1 MANNN
6 SESGKSIWKTIA
18 ENFDQAVEQ
27 KNRSI
32 PEELSVSAPYAG
44 AVVQPS
50 GYAPTAGGTWGD
62 VAKSIYNNTMSRYN
76 ELKGL
81 YQDQTEEAKKIR
93 SSWQTAPTVRL
104 ENGRF
109 KLSGSS
115 DFLKSAEAKQLRD
128 TLKEMKGN
136 SYNTEDLNRQIE
148 AWNATLSKMSE
159 QYMNSLGTLNSLNA
173 ALAQNVEGTTRED
186 FQKYFTFNDLQKIGN
201 SAAVGKQNDARTTK
215 SKIFVGF
222 EWDDDGNRIEK
233 WVDAADFFNEF
244 NSQSDD
250 AKRSAYHSLVTQAN
264 LGDVGA
270 YSKLMYLQGG
280 SQGGP
285 ANVDID
291 GTGTFFENI
300 LQGAEAGAAGAF
312 QDILDYAP
320 ILNFGTISSNISNAA
335 ENADERNFWDWA
347 AAIMAPGLYA
357 DKYDSRTGLLK
368 VYNDAVTD
376 FNNLR
381 DWSNTYT
388 AELNPASTE
397 IGRTVGDVTGGA
409 LRIAGDIY
417 AFGKLGQLQ
426 ADTKFAAMQIANQ
439 KFAGSKA
446 FTPMGQIYIKKY
458 GVKVTDQVTPL
469 ANNGG
474 VATMGRTLSDT
485 TTIIPFGGIYVPTVL
500 TKISPKFT
508 QFLEEAAL
516 AFTEVQFARNASQ
529 FISKDGTTVLQF
541 GTAKPTGTKVAW
553 SDKGIGAVVEPMTQA
568 QWRVDWGPM
577 QRFTSGSNIESA
589 WDIFSKTAGDT
600 VSSSTTLSG
609 TVNFSRSYELLKSLR
624 NKDTVLGIS
633 KGLQT
638 AQALSNL
645 VGFAAMRNVDE
656 YFQRAEAG
664 EDVGD
669 MANYVI
675 THTAEDAVWGGLIMK
690 AGGMM
695 KFFKRGA
702 DASAKPTVEYV
713 QEVFDGMANSQSGW
727 YMPGSYASNR
737 FSLGPG
743 ELTASES
750 ADLADTLSSIM
761 TVNGEAVT
769 GFTGELG
776 GVSAV
781 PGTNIKEAGKALG
794 VYSPSKITRLSVRP
808 ANGGAYLVR
817 EETNLDTNIKV
828 ETRQFYTDIEEAT
841 KAAGSEA
848 VPKTTPATIANSD
861 VATGAK
867 VAPLTIDGKAPNVM
881 PDGVSQIRVEP
892 GIVYRTPDNV
902 AESLINIAAQE
913 GWHET
918 NQDRLYR
925 EYEQYQR
932 EVEAQ
937 QNAMEILSAEAP
949 ALPREMY
956 GTDIES
962 ILRIAAAAKV
972 AGYNYIPFR
981 IAPKRSRII
990 KKFSMQDKFISKLA
1004 DKYNFPEISPEDM
1017 LKGENTLRVNDEVYR
1032 EHIDNAGPLVYAV
1045 NGNIDRADF
1054 YDPLRTTSFIGK
1066 KPKLDSILSD
1076 KDSTFLR
1083 AIGAAYVLAGRYYD
1097 TIYTGL
1103 DPHNANG
1110 DVVTKENVEALLESA
1125 GLSSFKTGRTA
1136 GVSNALRILG
1146 REETKQGAIAEL
1158 ERVMSDGFNRW
1169 AADTWL
1175 NYIAPASRSYKPAQQ
1190 VVESVNSAIKD
1201 YAKILADE
1209 FYDDARKIY
1218 SGRVSG
1224 EKALKASAEDEKLNE
1239 AVEKRI
1245 KEFLYPALD
1254 KYVDEAFKNTKTS
1267 LSTGVRVPVSKV
1279 DDKLIYRPEV
1289 SAEDAVIAHI
1299 PAGTKVLYYD
1309 PFPGS
1314 KDRKFGHIS
1323 GYIFDASEGIAEKNG
1338 EIFVNTYGGKEYV
1351 PSERE
1356 YTQSDYAIY
1365 NDYDDAEGYIKLG
1378 KEMMKPIIT
1387 PQAKEKVFK
1396 MVEPGGNIN
1405 AMNRLLREH
1414 EPGKLPRDTIK
1425 TRTGYAR
1432 DFLEE
1437 TFRSSPNKDK
1447 YGNTLYRI
1455 DTTYYPNGGAGISM
1469 LIKQVKDRI
1478 LHRYE
1483 DFKTQGSRINKLEK
1497 VWSLINNEHGKGW
1510 MRTLDAVIEAKAND
1524 ITKEELKA
1532 GLDFFDEVRFGLQD
1546 IEDKYEDIYIKSLD
1560 KNSSVKYD
1568 PEELYSDLKI
1578 FLDKLDKKYG
1588 KKFPV
1593 SKRDLSDRM
1602 RLVDS
1607 WGRKGSH
1614 KLALPKGVNYIWTFR
1629 GANETG
1635 NGVNPSWNN
1644 RNMKNRMSDWVPGEH
1659 YNASSLDFASMNQ
1672 ATPFHYS
1679 DGNSSDA
1686 GDEYIIATAHPN
1698 GTGVFYYGDPEH
1710 FGDRVHYGDGGA
1722 IVTPYGNGFT
1732 VVAIRKL
1739 GKNRAGKDVKLVITV
1754 RDNAD
1759 GTPYSGPIEGQGDAV
1774 SKITERVREDQVIE
1788 EPNNFAV
1795 TAYGIPFEYFPTAEE
1810 ALDFASQSDVFKVHE
1825 LSDEPLTLDRPP
1837 VTTET
1842 LDEPL
1847 LLESGASAEGYLEKL
1862 TGLLQSMQEMEDS
1875 DINYSY
1881 GIIDALKQV
1890 RGIYGQVSANVN
1902 LTDIYARYAQS
1913 IYDNEMIEL
1922 TPDERKALKPLT
1934 DALDALG
1941 HYFDPSGKS
1950 LTQEFYLPTGAATR
1964 NKVSIEEALLGKD
1977 EIVDVEFPADGGL
1990 EEILIDADRIG
2001 DSGFWQRRTGE
2012 LFMDS
2017 EGNFTMSK
2025 AASLEDN
2032 LIAYTVSALTRGP
2045 HKLTLAVNNEV
2056 ARSKANPNRTQIT
2069 AKQAR
2074 AMLQEA
2080 DTLRTTTRAFQLG
2093 THKDAEK
2100 IAKLKMDYTGDE
2112 STVDQALKEK
2122 NYAKKLNY
2130 TRTLNTLSQKG
2141 GFNQFLDI
2149 HPIKG
2154 SVTRFGAGPYKGT
2167 ANIKRKMSE
2176 INITGTMYKYDN
2188 GHWENYGF
2196 GIEASQA
2203 NIKKYGVFKD
2213 GGDAVNLGEILKFNF
2228 ESQQRALDFYGKL
2241 KEDIKSYATTGNGE
2255 ALQVR
2260 LDELARGYFP
2270 LHTNI
2275 DSFSAKLMKEFGKN
2289 LYAHN
2294 NDVVAAEA
2302 ANTDSV
2308 EKWLRTGAL
2317 ICFNNAIQMGDIQNL
2332 DARTIEALDDAAAE
2346 LLLGSPVKRS
2356 TAINF
2361 LQRWSVDSA
2370 LTFNAN
2376 LVIGNVG
2383 AEIFTRL
2390 PGYVGTP
2397 ETIRAVVNA
2406 LRPSEFRRVRNI
2418 LKDLPL
2424 HFDDSNGALARR
2436 VYNRVSEAV
2445 SKGED
2450 VALSPLNWSEL
2461 FKNVVYYLAGERNAI
2476 KNGAKSPEEIGQQA
2490 LDFVGEHAI
2499 AGGRGTTPG
2508 IAQSDLGRVLF
2519 IFKTFT
2525 IRNFDDFLDFVKKAS
2540 HGRSGDNYWDKKY
2553 EKRHKGDDKDT
2564 IDLKI
2569 AARVIGGR
2577 AFRSYIFWLFIG
2589 SYLGKS
2595 LLDIL
2600 GGDPTGILEGGY
2612 DRGLYDDPDTPE
2624 YEGMTGFD
2632 ELVNNFPAGFILG
2645 ALQDLYFAA
2654 RRRGIESKQFFGFDI
2669 FNDPRLQKDLSKK
2682 LPLGVAKNRLGDMLS
2697 LLDRGYSFSST
2708 GKKTYAAPDTVWD
2721 LTKGFLFGKS
2731 TTANSLAYGKYRYG
2745 NVNVWGD
2752 ISSGDWMDFAINANP
2767 LTDIFGGS
2775 AKFDTTRKDYTGV
2788 FDGSWNDIA
2797 TMQLIVQQFRERNK
2811 QIIANFQ
2818 ENKYKWTGEYQG
2830 LSDAEKLAKA
2840 KEQRDKDID
2849 KFTDD
2854 VQRAVDAF
2862 EKAGNIL
2869 SDKQISTMVNL
2880 FDFHEGE
2887 EDEEWNSSYARQ
2899 RYIEAGLPDY
2909 NAATITRGTKT
2920 VDGEKQ
2926 EVTKNILDRSLLLQ
2940 NAQQGYY
2947 GSSKE
2952 AANAVK
2958 DALRDFKPTYQQY
2971 NKRVKE
2977 LNNKYFEARN
2987 KNKKSAT
2994 TKQLS
2999 KELESLQNEYLDKLF
3014 DKLEPVMDEYG
3025 TALVGTYDVADVL
3038 ESYMGNMIPY
3048 SSIRKYGQT
3057 YSSGNDIVYGQ
3068 LTEWL
3073 QKRLGRNAPTAA
3085 SDKEVTNGIAD
3096 IKKLLDQGK
3105 TSAARSKARAIL
3117 EKIGRGS
3124 LGARNYD
3131 VETLRGYAYD

>member
-6 SESGKSIWKTIA
+6 SESGKSVWETIA
-18 ENFDQAVEQ
+18 ENFNQAVEQ
-27 KNRSI
+27 KNRSV

-128 TLKEMKGN
+128 TLKEMEGN

-148 AWNATLSKMSE
+148 AWNTTLSKMSE

-222 EWDDDGNRIEK
+222 EWDDNGNMIEK
-233 WVDAADFFNEF
+233 WVNAADFFNEF
-244 NSQSDD
+244 NNQSDD
-250 AKRSAYHSLVTQAN
+250 EKRSAYHSLVTQAN

-291 GTGTFFENI
+291 GAGVFFENI
-300 LQGAEAGAAGAF
+300 LHGAEAGAAGVL
-312 QDILDYAP
+312 QDIFDYAP
-320 ILNFGTISSNISNAA
+320 ILNLRTIGGNISNAA
-335 ENADERNFWDWA
+335 ENAEDRDFWDWA
-347 AAIMAPGLYA
+347 AAVIAPGLYA
-357 DKYDSRTGLLK
+357 DKYDTRTGLLK

-397 IGRTVGDVTGGA
+397 IGRGVGDVTGGA
-409 LRIAGDIY
+409 IRIAGDIY
-417 AFGKLGQLQ
+417 AFGKLGALA

-458 GVKVTDQVTPL
+458 GVRATDQVTPL

-474 VATMGRTLSDT
+474 VATMGRTLRDT
-485 TTIIPFGGIYVPTVL
+485 TTVIPFGGIYVPTVL

-541 GTAKPTGTKVAW
+541 GAAKPAGTKIVW
-553 SDKGIGAVVEPMTQA
+553 SDKGVASVVEPMTQA
-568 QWRVDWGPM
+568 QWSVEWGNP
-577 QRFTSGSNIESA
+577 QTFTSGSNIRSA
-589 WDIFSKTAGDT
+589 WDTFSKSAGST
-600 VSSSTTLSG
+600 VSDSKVLSN
-609 TVNFSRSYELLKSLR
+609 TINFSRSYELLKSLR

-656 YFQRAEAG
+656 YFQRVEAG

-669 MANYVI
+669 MADYII

-713 QEVFDGMANSQSGW
+713 QEVFDGMKNSQSGW
-727 YMPGSYASNR
+727 YMPGTYASNR

-743 ELTASES
+743 ELTSSES

-761 TVNGEAVT
+761 TTNGEAIV
-769 GFTGELG
+769 GFSGELG

-794 VYSPSKITRLSVRP
+794 VYSPSKITRLSVQP
-808 ANGGAYLVR
+808 ANGGAYLIR
-817 EETNLDTNIKV
+817 EETNLDTNTKV

-972 AGYNYIPFR
+972 AGYNYIPFKTSSTIGR
-981 IAPKRSRII
+981 ADVVIAEEVKASKTRVKELESDFKSAEEQVERDKTELAEVQPETDADKITKFDYQTRAKLAKNFVEKNPEYVVAYRRQPIGVDNYYSNGTSRAGDPTEFISYGSDKGDLNNAVWLTTDKGWADSDEAATANAFNGEPDQTLVVLIPKSLIVDAGGERPPFDPELGPTDMTGLGVDYYSLRRFSELNGGKIVLTRVVQLDTPWIKARDAGVPMAQINNRLNPKYWNHQELVLFKDLQPELLDNSNELLLAEYNAENSVSNKRAISRRERNLAQSEKIRDEIKDRLDAEKRTLSEIEQRDAQSRIGN
-990 KKFSMQDKFISKLA
+990 FI
-1004 DKYNFPEISPEDM
+1004 
-1017 LKGENTLRVNDEVYR
+1017 
-1032 EHIDNAGPLVYAV
+1032 
-1045 NGNIDRADF
+1045 
-1054 YDPLRTTSFIGK
+1054 
-1066 KPKLDSILSD
+1066 
-1076 KDSTFLR
+1076 
-1083 AIGAAYVLAGRYYD
+1083 
-1097 TIYTGL
+1097 
-1103 DPHNANG
+1103 
-1110 DVVTKENVEALLESA
+1110 
-1125 GLSSFKTGRTA
+1125 
-1136 GVSNALRILG
+1136 
-1146 REETKQGAIAEL
+1146 
-1158 ERVMSDGFNRW
+1158 
-1169 AADTWL
+1169 
-1175 NYIAPASRSYKPAQQ
+1175 
-1190 VVESVNSAIKD
+1190 
-1201 YAKILADE
+1201 
-1209 FYDDARKIY
+1209 
-1218 SGRVSG
+1218 
-1224 EKALKASAEDEKLNE
+1224 
-1239 AVEKRI
+1239 
-1245 KEFLYPALD
+1245 
-1254 KYVDEAFKNTKTS
+1254 
-1267 LSTGVRVPVSKV
+1267 
-1279 DDKLIYRPEV
+1279 V
-1289 SAEDAVIAHI
+1289 SA
-1299 PAGTKVLYYD
+1299 
-1309 PFPGS
+1309 
-1314 KDRKFGHIS
+1314 
-1323 GYIFDASEGIAEKNG
+1323 
-1338 EIFVNTYGGKEYV
+1338 YGV
-1351 PSERE
+1351 
-1356 YTQSDYAIY
+1356 
-1365 NDYDDAEGYIKLG
+1365 
-1378 KEMMKPIIT
+1378 
-1387 PQAKEKVFK
+1387 
-1396 MVEPGGNIN
+1396 
-1405 AMNRLLREH
+1405 
-1414 EPGKLPRDTIK
+1414 
-1425 TRTGYAR
+1425 
-1432 DFLEE
+1432 
-1437 TFRSSPNKDK
+1437 
-1447 YGNTLYRI
+1447 
-1455 DTTYYPNGGAGISM
+1455 
-1469 LIKQVKDRI
+1469 
-1478 LHRYE
+1478 
-1483 DFKTQGSRINKLEK
+1483 
-1497 VWSLINNEHGKGW
+1497 
-1510 MRTLDAVIEAKAND
+1510 
-1524 ITKEELKA
+1524 
-1532 GLDFFDEVRFGLQD
+1532 
-1546 IEDKYEDIYIKSLD
+1546 
-1560 KNSSVKYD
+1560 
-1568 PEELYSDLKI
+1568 
-1578 FLDKLDKKYG
+1578 
-1588 KKFPV
+1588 
-1593 SKRDLSDRM
+1593 
-1602 RLVDS
+1602 
-1607 WGRKGSH
+1607 
-1614 KLALPKGVNYIWTFR
+1614 
-1629 GANETG
+1629 
-1635 NGVNPSWNN
+1635 
-1644 RNMKNRMSDWVPGEH
+1644 
-1659 YNASSLDFASMNQ
+1659 
-1672 ATPFHYS
+1672 
-1679 DGNSSDA
+1679 
-1686 GDEYIIATAHPN
+1686 
-1698 GTGVFYYGDPEH
+1698 
-1710 FGDRVHYGDGGA
+1710 
-1722 IVTPYGNGFT
+1722 
-1732 VVAIRKL
+1732 
-1739 GKNRAGKDVKLVITV
+1739 
-1754 RDNAD
+1754 
-1759 GTPYSGPIEGQGDAV
+1759 
-1774 SKITERVREDQVIE
+1774 
-1788 EPNNFAV
+1788 
-1795 TAYGIPFEYFPTAEE
+1795 PFEYFPTAEE
-1810 ALDFASQSDVFKVHE
+1810 ALDFASQNNVFEVHE
-1825 LSDEPLTLDRPP
+1825 LSDEPMTLDRPP
-1837 VTTET
+1837 VTTENIS
-1842 LDEPL
+1842 EPL
-1847 LLESGASAEGYLEKL
+1847 LLESGASAENHLERL

-1890 RGIYGQVSANVN
+1890 RGIYSQVSANVN

-1913 IYDNEMIEL
+1913 IYDGEEIKL

-1950 LTQEFYLPTGAATR
+1950 LTKEFYLPTGAATR

-1977 EIVDVEFPADGGL
+1977 EITDVEFPADGGL

-2001 DSGFWQRRTGE
+2001 DSGFWQKRTGE

-2025 AASLEDN
+2025 AAPLEDN

-2080 DTLRTTTRAFQLG
+2080 DTLRTKTRAFQLG

-2100 IAKLKMDYTGDE
+2100 IAKLKMDYSGDE

-2122 NYAKKLNY
+2122 KYAKKLNY

-2196 GIEASQA
+2196 GIEPSQA

-2213 GGDAVNLGEILKFNF
+2213 GGDPVNLGEILKFNF

-2241 KEDIKSYATTGNGE
+2241 KENLKNYAAGDGE
-2255 ALQVR
+2255 ALQVQ
-2260 LDELARGYFP
+2260 LDTFARENFP

-2289 LYAHN
+2289 LYAYN
-2294 NDVVAAEA
+2294 NDVIAAEA
-2302 ANTDSV
+2302 ANVDSV
-2308 EKWLRTGAL
+2308 EKWLRTGSL

-2332 DARTIEALDDAAAE
+2332 DGRTIEALDDAAAE

-2356 TAINF
+2356 AAINF

-2370 LTFNAN
+2370 LSLNAN

-2383 AEIFTRL
+2383 SEIFTRL

-2424 HFDDSNGALARR
+2424 HFDDSNSALARR

-2450 VALSPLNWSEL
+2450 VALSFLNWSEL

-2476 KNGAKSPEEIGQQA
+2476 KSGITDPAEIGQQA
-2490 LDFVGEHAI
+2490 LNFVGEHAI

-2577 AFRSYIFWLFIG
+2577 AFRSYIFWLFVG

-2612 DRGLYDDPDTPE
+2612 DRGLYDDPDTQE
-2624 YEGMTGFD
+2624 YEGMTDFD
-2632 ELVNNFPAGFILG
+2632 NFINNIPAGFILG

-2654 RRRGIESKQFFGFDI
+2654 RRRGIESKQFFALDI
-2669 FNDPRLQKDLSKK
+2669 FNDQRLQKDLSKK

-2745 NVNVWGD
+2745 NVNIWGD

-2797 TMQLIVQQFRERNK
+2797 TMQLIVQDFKNRNK
-2811 QIIANFQ
+2811 QIIADFQ
-2818 ENKYKWTGEYQG
+2818 ENKYKWTGDYQG
-2830 LSDAEKLAKA
+2830 LSDEEKLAKA

-2887 EDEEWNSSYARQ
+2887 EDEEWNSSYARR
-2899 RYIEAGLPDY
+2899 RYVEAGLPDY
-2909 NAATITRGTKT
+2909 NAATITRGTQT

-2958 DALRDFKPTYQQY
+2958 DTLKDFKPTYQQY

-2987 KNKKSAT
+2987 KNKNSAT

-3025 TALVGTYDVADVL
+3025 TALVGTYDVADAL
-3038 ESYMGNMIPY
+3038 EDYMGNMIPY